1 MGDLPPQLGCF
12 SRNVIIDFAIMFR
25 YQSYQNHM
33 KVSWNGYPPSH
44 PFIHGDFHEIKHPAS
59 LGYPHD
65 FGNLHFYGP
74 GFGEASSLRPVV
86 DSWELRTQFSSDG
99 WNEKNYFTSCDP
111 HHDIYTFSYW
121 QIYLAYLLAYD
132 LAYLLAYLLAFYLA
146 NLLSFY
152 LAYLLALYLTYLLAF
167 NLAFYLA
174 YLSGISSGIF
184 SGILSGKSFPAGPH
198 VGRYGTKNVQKK
210 VRKNVRKNIRRY
222 ARRYAR

>member
-86 DSWELRTQFSSDG
+86 DSWELRTQLSSDG
-99 WNEKNYFTSCDP
+99 WNEKNETIHKIGFMGLRGPFSVETMVVTSKFAGGSSRCSLQP
-111 HHDIYTFSYW
+111 
-121 QIYLAYLLAYD
+121 LLG
-132 LAYLLAYLLAFYLA
+132 F
-146 NLLSFY
+146 
-152 LAYLLALYLTYLLAF
+152 
-167 NLAFYLA
+167 
-174 YLSGISSGIF
+174 
-184 SGILSGKSFPAGPH
+184 
-198 VGRYGTKNVQKK
+198 GTSVS
-210 VRKNVRKNIRRY
+210 VFF
-222 ARRYAR
+222 